1 MVRIS
6 ESGMVF
12 GEYAEENVFQ
22 IEKSKL
28 HDKIGN
34 GIKVVEFI
42 LINEPNKLNF
52 IEARSSS
59 PQPREDNM
67 ERFDEFIGEITD
79 KFIHSFNLYYSG
91 IMKRNNG
98 YDEISNKFFDI
109 NNSEV
114 KFKFILVIKNH
125 KKEWLAPLS
134 EALKRQ
140 LIVHNTIWKS
150 EVIVINEDMAREYK
164 LII

>member
-1 MVRIS
+1 
-6 ESGMVF
+6 
-12 GEYAEENVFQ
+12 
-22 IEKSKL
+22 
-28 HDKIGN
+28 
-34 GIKVVEFI
+34 
-42 LINEPNKLNF
+42 
-52 IEARSSS
+52 
-59 PQPREDNM
+59 M
-67 ERFDEFIGEITD
+67 ERFDEFIGEITE

-91 IMKRNNG
+91 IMRRNTG
-98 YDEISNKFFDI
+98 YYEISNKFFDI

-125 KKEWLAPLS
+125 KIEWLAPLS

>member
-52 IEARSSS
+52 IEAKSSS

-67 ERFDEFIGEITD
+67 ERFDC
-79 KFIHSFNLYYSG
+79 Y
-91 IMKRNNG
+91 
-98 YDEISNKFFDI
+98 
-109 NNSEV
+109 
-114 KFKFILVIKNH
+114 
-125 KKEWLAPLS
+125 LA
-134 EALKRQ
+134 
-140 LIVHNTIWKS
+140 
-150 EVIVINEDMAREYK
+150 
-164 LII
+164 LIIYQHFHTLHHY

>member
-1 MVRIS
+1 MVRIN
-6 ESGMVF
+6 ESGMIF
-12 GEYAEENVFQ
+12 GEYVEENVFR

-34 GIKVVEFI
+34 GVKVVEFI

-52 IEARSSS
+52 IEAKSSS

-114 KFKFILVIKNH
+114 IYSCY
-125 KKEWLAPLS
+125 KKS
-134 EALKRQ
+134 
-140 LIVHNTIWKS
+140 
-150 EVIVINEDMAREYK
+150 
-164 LII
+164 

>member
-12 GEYAEENVFQ
+12 GEYAEENGFQ

-52 IEARSSS
+52 IEAKASS

>member
-42 LINEPNKLNF
+42 LMSLL
-52 IEARSSS
+52 
-59 PQPREDNM
+59 
-67 ERFDEFIGEITD
+67 ERLQI
-79 KFIHSFNLYYSG
+79 NLY
-91 IMKRNNG
+91 I
-98 YDEISNKFFDI
+98 
-109 NNSEV
+109 
-114 KFKFILVIKNH
+114 H
-125 KKEWLAPLS
+125 
-134 EALKRQ
+134 
-140 LIVHNTIWKS
+140 LI
-150 EVIVINEDMAREYK
+150 Y
-164 LII
+164 IIQGL